1 VTRRVLVVSYYFP
14 PAGGVGVQRTLK
26 FVEHLPLAGWEP
38 SVVAPRRAA
47 YRVLDPDAVGRLDPR
62 LEVTRVLCIEPAGLR
77 ALARA
82 GLSTL
87 RGRPGGPNA
96 ARSAAGPARAGTA
109 MPGWLN
115 AAWAAWVDAVFVP
128 DEQMLWVPA
137 AATAAAAVHRRGPV
151 DVVYSSGP
159 PASTHLA
166 AGLAAASA
174 GVPWVPDF
182 RDPWVGNAFARP
194 RSPARVRLE
203 AWMERWVVER
213 AARIVFATP
222 GLRARY
228 AERYPARASR
238 FAVIPNGYDRGELR
252 GGPPNSADA
261 RTERPFRLVYAG
273 SVYGERELGI
283 FLDGLAIAVRR
294 DPTLARRLRVEFIG
308 WMSVPN
314 QRRADAAAGR
324 MPETIRV
331 LGFRPRVEAV
341 AAVRSADAAL
351 LLLADGPDRN
361 LFVGGKL
368 FEAIG
373 LDRQVLAM
381 APEGDTRSI
390 LAELDWGVVVDPT
403 PSAVADGLARLVA
416 SPLPRR
422 PADPEGRYE
431 RRALAARLGEVL
443 DQVVKPAR
451 GPEHRR
457 SGAVEPR

>member
-1 VTRRVLVVSYYFP
+1 MTRRVLVVSYYFP

-38 SVVAPRRAA
+38 SVVAPRGAA
-47 YRVLDPDAVGRLDPR
+47 YRVLDPEALGRLDPR
-62 LEVTRVLCIEPAGLR
+62 LEVTRAPCIEPAGLR

-82 GLSTL
+82 GLSRL
-87 RGRPGGPNA
+87 RGGRGGPNA
-96 ARSAAGPARAGTA
+96 ARSAAGPARAAA

-115 AAWAAWVDAVFVP
+115 AAWAAWIDAVFVP
-128 DEQMLWVPA
+128 DEQMMWVPA
-137 AATAAAAVHRRGPV
+137 AAAAAADVHRRNPV
-151 DVVYSSGP
+151 DVVYSSAP
-159 PASTHLA
+159 PAATHLA

-174 GVPWVPDF
+174 GVPWVADF

-194 RSPARVRLE
+194 QSPARARLE

-228 AERYPARASR
+228 ARRYPARAGR
-238 FAVIPNGYDRGELR
+238 FVVIPNGYDRGEL
-252 GGPPNSADA
+252 GGGAPDMADA
-261 RTERPFRLVYAG
+261 SAERPFRLVYAG
-273 SVYGERELGI
+273 SVYGERELGT
-283 FLDGLAIAVRR
+283 FLDGLAIAVER

-314 QRRADAAAGR
+314 QRRAEAAIDR
-324 MPETIRV
+324 MPETIQVR
-331 LGFRPRVEAV
+331 GFRPRSEAL

-351 LLLADGPDRN
+351 LLLADGPDRD

-416 SPLPRR
+416 SPPPRP
-422 PADPEGRYE
+422 PADPDGRYE
-431 RRALAARLGEVL
+431 RRALAARLGEVF
-443 DQVVKPAR
+443 DEVVA
-451 GPEHRR
+451 G
-457 SGAVEPR
+457 ST

>member
-1 VTRRVLVVSYYFP
+1 
-14 PAGGVGVQRTLK
+14 
-26 FVEHLPLAGWEP
+26 
-38 SVVAPRRAA
+38 VAPRGAA
-47 YRVLDPDAVGRLDPR
+47 YRVVDPEAVGRLDPR
-62 LEVTRVLCIEPAGLR
+62 LEVTRALCIEPAGLR

-82 GLSTL
+82 GLSRL
-87 RGRPGGPNA
+87 RGRPGGPNTARPA
-96 ARSAAGPARAGTA
+96 AAPMRAGSA

-115 AAWAAWVDAVFVP
+115 TAWAAWIDTSFIP
-128 DEQMLWVPA
+128 DEQMMWVPA
-137 AATAAAAVHRRGPV
+137 AAGAAASVHRRRPV

-159 PASTHLA
+159 PATAHLA
-166 AGLAAASA
+166 AGLAAAST
-174 GVPWVPDF
+174 GVPWVADF

-194 RSPARVRLE
+194 RSPARARLE

-222 GLRARY
+222 GLLWRY
-228 AERYPARASR
+228 AERYPARAGR
-238 FAVIPNGYDRGELR
+238 FVVIPNGYDRSELR
-252 GGPPNSADA
+252 GGPPTASDA

-273 SVYGERELGI
+273 SVYGDRELEI
-283 FLDGLAIAVRR
+283 FLDGLGIAVTR
-294 DPTLARRLRVEFIG
+294 DPTLAQRLRVEFIG

-314 QRRADAAAGR
+314 QQRAHAAVDR

-331 LGFRPRVEAV
+331 RGFRPRTEALD
-341 AAVRSADAAL
+341 AVRSADAAL
-351 LLLADGPDRN
+351 LLLADGPDRD

-416 SPLPRR
+416 SPPPRR

-443 DQVVKPAR
+443 DQVVEPAR
-451 GPEHRR
+451 GPERR